1 MRISPRPL
9 AAVIVFLVYLAF
21 FYGVWIATSV
31 EYNDI
36 GDAVDTLLKWYVA
49 PTWIGGLF
57 LIIAVSW
64 LGWWRPVLFEKN
76 RAPRWVLIAPLF
88 MLALVIVF
96 LFFSD
101 YSGLAAGMI
110 PVLILGSIGVGFS
123 EEVVSRGV
131 IVTGFRSRFTEPW
144 VWFWSCFLFAILHLA
159 QLVLRPRT
167 LSCWPGPARL
177 RRWLHPLP
185 PTPRIRHA
193 LVGDRA
199 ARGLGLRNDRRRSAV
214 GPHRSAVHQCS
225 PRVRG
230 RSGNAATGAWPAHR
244 ASRRPGRRIRIG
256 ERDLE
261 HLSQRLSPPTPL
273 TSFTDTGQ
281 RT

>member
-1 MRISPRPL
+1 VRISPRPL

-144 VWFWSCFLFAILHLA
+144 VWFWSCFLFAILHL
-159 QLVLRPRT
+159 PN
-167 LSCWPGPARL
+167 WFF
-177 RRWLHPLP
+177 
-185 PTPRIRHA
+185 
-193 LVGDRA
+193 
-199 ARGLGLRNDRRRSAV
+199 GLGPSAV
-214 GPHRSAVHQCS
+214 GQVLLAFGAGSTLYLLRRGSGTLWWAIALHAVWDFATIGGEA
-225 PRVRG
+225 PLG
-230 RSGNAATGAWPAHR
+230 LTGLLFINAVLGFVVAVVML
-244 ASRRPGRRIRIG
+244 RRERGRRIEQVG
-256 ERDLE
+256 VPVDESGSE
-261 HLSQRLSPPTPL
+261 SA
-273 TSFTDTGQ
+273 TSNTSASG
-281 RT
+281 